1 MKTTE
6 SINPKTPQTQSE
18 NFLTRMVGTHLGIE
32 ERFLEHNNLY
42 DTTSQVSSLFWHHY
56 KVFHSTEVP
65 SSNAVNVTEASRT
78 GVTMMRSSQAAWSSK
93 WTFRCHPLGMPS
105 YTPAANMP
113 ITHIRTCYQLPWHV
127 NCILWQSETQNWQVL
142 QILTVTQF
150 T

>member
-78 GVTMMRSSQAAWSSK
+78 GVTMMRSSQAA
-93 WTFRCHPLGMPS
+93 
-105 YTPAANMP
+105 
-113 ITHIRTCYQLPWHV
+113 
-127 NCILWQSETQNWQVL
+127 
-142 QILTVTQF
+142 
-150 T
+150 